1 MPNVTV
7 YFDDHTYSRIER
19 LMNLW
24 DMTRGRVIKY
34 LVQRGLEVVEKEVD
48 RWQRRG
54 VTVRCTRRT

>member
-7 YFDDHTYSRIER
+7 YFDDRTYAKIER

-34 LVQRGLEVVEKEVD
+34 LVQRGLEVVEKEVEA
-48 RWQRRG
+48 WQRRG
-54 VTVRCTRRT
+54 VTVRYTRRT